1 LKKNADLCSTFQPN
15 TVSEENESR
24 PPFRKPFRHFTTPK
38 TDNKE
43 IVFGIQSVLETL
55 RSGKEID
62 RLLVQR
68 ELGHTEIL
76 DLAHEK
82 GIQVQKV
89 PVEKLNRITRKN
101 HQGAIAFVSAIHYAK
116 LENVIADTFEKG
128 QIPLVLILDRIT
140 DVRNF
145 GAIARTAECAGVHAI
160 VIPSKGAAQINAD
173 AMKTSSGALNFIP
186 VCREDS
192 LLQTVDFL
200 QNSGLRVV
208 ACTEKGKN
216 SMYGVDYTGPT
227 AIVMGSEE
235 DGISDEIIRKSD
247 ELAVIPQSG
256 QVGSLNV
263 SVAAGVIIY
272 ETVRQRSL

>member
-1 LKKNADLCSTFQPN
+1 
-15 TVSEENESR
+15 
-24 PPFRKPFRHFTTPK
+24 
-38 TDNKE
+38 
-43 IVFGIQSVLETL
+43 
-55 RSGKEID
+55 
-62 RLLVQR
+62 
-68 ELGHTEIL
+68 
-76 DLAHEK
+76 
-82 GIQVQKV
+82 
-89 PVEKLNRITRKN
+89 
-101 HQGAIAFVSAIHYAK
+101 
-116 LENVIADTFEKG
+116 
-128 QIPLVLILDRIT
+128 
-140 DVRNF
+140 
-145 GAIARTAECAGVHAI
+145 
-160 VIPSKGAAQINAD
+160 
-173 AMKTSSGALNFIP
+173 LNFIP

-247 ELAVIPQSG
+247 DLAVIPQSG